1 VGRFLFVVP
10 PLQGHVNPTL
20 AVGRALE
27 RRGHH
32 AAWVADDVL
41 IGPLLP
47 NDVTRVA
54 TGDDVPAEWFGEVDE
69 AGRGLR
75 GAASLE
81 FLWRRL
87 LVPLAV
93 GMVPGVEKAV
103 DAWGPD
109 VLVVDQQALAGAV
122 VARRRGLR
130 WATSATTSAEMV
142 DPFRLLPKV
151 GAWVRGQLEDLARQ
165 VGLPSGPAR
174 ADLRFSEHLVLAFTT
189 EELAGSPETLA
200 ATTGVP
206 AERIALV
213 GPALEARRTEDD
225 DFDDD
230 WLEDRRSGGGQAV
243 LVTLGSIHQSAGDRF
258 FATVLEALAPLSVAA
273 VLVAD
278 PERVGPL
285 PVALAERV
293 LVRAR
298 IPQLRVLGGVDAVIG
313 HGGHNTTCEALAAG
327 LPLVVAPIR
336 DDQPVVAEQVVNAGA
351 AVRVRFGRVQAA
363 ELRAAIETVL
373 TEPSYRAAAG
383 RIRASFEA
391 AGGAEAAA
399 DHLERLLD

>member
-1 VGRFLFVVP
+1 MGRFLFVVP
-10 PLQGHVNPTL
+10 PLQGHINPTL

-47 NDVTRVA
+47 SDVTRVA
-54 TGDDVPAEWFGEVDE
+54 TGDDVPSEWFGEVDE

-103 DAWGPD
+103 EAWAPD
-109 VLVVDQQALAGAV
+109 VMVVDQQALAGAV

-165 VGLPSGPAR
+165 VGLPSELAR
-174 ADLRFSEHLVLAFTT
+174 ADLRFSEHLVIAFTT
-189 EELAGSPETLA
+189 EALVGPA
-200 ATTGVP
+200 ADLSVTTGVP
-206 AERIALV
+206 TERIALV
-213 GPALEARRTEDD
+213 GPSIDPDRGADD
-225 DFDDD
+225 DFPYT
-230 WLEDRRSGGGQAV
+230 WLDDRRSAAGQAV
-243 LVTLGSIHQSAGDRF
+243 LVSLGTVNAAAGDRF
-258 FATVLEALAPLSVAA
+258 FAAVFEALAPMSLAA
-273 VLVAD
+273 VVVAD
-278 PERVGPL
+278 PARVGPL
-285 PVALAERV
+285 PGDLAERV
-293 LVRAR
+293 LVRLG
-298 IPQLRVLGGVDAVIG
+298 IPQLGVLEHVDAVVG
-313 HGGHNTTCEALAAG
+313 HGGHNTTCEALSLG
-327 LPLVVAPIR
+327 LPLVLAPIR

-351 AVRVRFGRVQAA
+351 GIRVRFGRAQPD
-363 ELRAAIETVL
+363 ELRQAIGAVL
-373 TEPSYRAAAG
+373 SDPSYRDAAA
-383 RIRASFEA
+383 RVRASFA
-391 AGGAEAAA
+391 SAGGAEAAA
-399 DHLERLLD
+399 DHLERLLA